1 MDLAVAGADTPETEV
16 EEDTEAEAGEN
27 MGDGG
32 EKEMQC
38 ALIISLIS
46 SNSPNSPFSL

>member
-1 MDLAVAGADTPETEV
+1 MDLAVAGADTPETEA
-16 EEDTEAEAGEN
+16 EAEAGEN